1 MAVEYRDYGEGYYGY
16 FDTTTGAYYG
26 PSAPVPAVADPELP
40 QPQPAQF
47 QSPVTSTTA
56 SNNAATT
63 GSGVVPGTLDP
74 DGRQQFIQGS
84 PEFIQAEQLSRQAAR
99 EDLRR
104 AAIANGFPPDAAIP
118 TMSYDG
124 KVFITLADGKSIDIT
139 SYFEG
144 NPKPPVAIDV
154 SVPTYGTSTV
164 TTPFREVSI
173 QALPTVDLVVNTSQ
187 GAIKIDS
194 NSDVAKFLQWQGSQ
208 YDPNNGGTV
217 GQTWA
222 RQGISDPYSDPRLVE
237 QALAL
242 IERRPNGEWSDPN
255 WPQYQG
261 SNKEAFASASRAL
274 TDISYQ
280 QQLKAENGWD
290 QATFDSWAL
299 RATNPEEWGRQAAAA
314 SAAAGLVAGPTSS
327 TSNGLSAN
335 GATVVTTSGA
345 VNSQGFPVSAYSAV
359 NSAAGAVDAVTGGLS
374 NLANGGINTV
384 TRTVGSAAAVA
395 TTALAGFQ
403 SAAGALNSAQ
413 GLISGALRNPP
424 KLDTALS
431 PFVQAAQNISSSLST
446 SLTSIENTFGSFGE
460 QFSTLLKAKNQATL
474 NARYNQAA
482 SNDWRVRLSLAPGA
496 DYLYMSPESERG
508 ILGPL
513 FDTKGVIFPY
523 MPQIET
529 SYAANYDKYDL
540 VHSNYRGYFYKGSAV
555 NDVNIRATFT
565 AQDTQE
571 ANYVLA
577 VIHFFRSVTKM
588 FYGQDPI
595 RGAPPPLVYLSG
607 LGDYQ
612 FNGHPCLVS
621 NFSYSLPNDVDY
633 IRALAPNNYGNLFS
647 KRERT
652 GSAGSGLLGSTA
664 TRLVNAGLNAINPS
678 QPNVPTPSI
687 INTNVNNLSTATYVP
702 TKIEINISLLPT
714 NTRAQVSQ
722 QFSVKDFANGK
733 LIKGGF
739 W

>member
-1 MAVEYRDYGEGYYGY
+1 MAYQVVGTGENQELVWV
-16 FDTTTGAYYG
+16 DD
-26 PSAPVPAVADPELP
+26 PVPSKSDPELP
-40 QPQPAQF
+40 QPSSPQRVESPAPA
-47 QSPVTSTTA
+47 PVA
-56 SNNAATT
+56 
-63 GSGVVPGTLDP
+63 PGTLDASGNP
-74 DGRQQFIQGS
+74 QFFRGTT
-84 PEFIQAEQLSRQAAR
+84 EFIQAEQLARQAAR
-99 EDLRR
+99 EDIRR
-104 AAIANGFPPDAAIP
+104 AAIANGFAADAAIP
-118 TMSYDG
+118 TTSYDG
-124 KVFITLADGKSIDIT
+124 KVFITLADGNNIDIT
-139 SYFEG
+139 EYFEG

-164 TTPFREVSI
+164 TTPFREVSV

-187 GAIKIDS
+187 GAIKVDP

-217 GQTWA
+217 GETWA

-237 QALAL
+237 QALTL

-261 SNKEAFASASRAL
+261 SNKQAFESASRAL
-274 TDISYQ
+274 TDINYQ

-314 SAAAGLVAGPTSS
+314 SAAAGLVVGPTSS
-327 TSNGLSAN
+327 TSNGLSSN

-359 NSAAGAVDAVTGGLS
+359 NSAAGAVDSATSGLVNTATGAVTG
-374 NLANGGINTV
+374 TV
-384 TRTVGSAAAVA
+384 AAAAAVA

-403 SAAGALNSAQ
+403 SAAASLSSAQ
-413 GLISGALRNPP
+413 NLISSAIRNPP
-424 KLDTALS
+424 QLDSALS
-431 PFVQAAQNISSSLST
+431 PFVQAAQNIGNTVST
-446 SLTSIENTFGSFGE
+446 SLTSIENTFGALDQ

-474 NARYNQAA
+474 QARYNQA
-482 SNDWRVRLSLAPGA
+482 STPDWRVRLQLGPAA
-496 DYLYMSPESERG
+496 DYLYMAPQSERG

-523 MPQIET
+523 MPTIET

-540 VHSNYRGYFYKGSAV
+540 VHSNYRGYFYKGSVV
-555 NDVNIRATFT
+555 NDINIRATFT

-588 FYGQDPI
+588 FYGQDAN
-595 RGAPPPLVYLSG
+595 RGAPPPLVFLSG

-612 FNGHPCLVS
+612 FNAHPCLVA

-633 IRALAPNNYGNLFS
+633 IRAQAPNNYGNLFS

-652 GSAGSGLLGSTA
+652 GSVGGGLLGSVA
-664 TRLVNAGLNAINPS
+664 TRLVNAGLNAVNPS

-687 INTNVNNLSTATYVP
+687 INNNVNNLSAATYVP
-702 TKIEINISLLPT
+702 TKCEINITLLPT
-714 NTRAQVSQ
+714 NTRSQVSQ